1 MDLTYSLFAIL
12 GFLSAALFVEGA
24 YLAWNAT
31 RGPEASRIERR
42 LRQVAR
48 SGVGVAPAAEHNL
61 LRDDAATVVGIWR
74 FVPRAEQVHALLQQA
89 GLTWKTSDFFGFSA
103 IAALVPAVGLALAG
117 APVWAAL
124 AVGGVAM
131 FVPLGLVL
139 RSRKKRLGAIER
151 TLPDA
156 LDLMARAM
164 LAGHAFPGAL
174 KMVADEMPAPVC
186 DEFRVVFQ
194 EVNYGVDVASALGNL
209 SQRVPTDDIR
219 YFVISVL
226 IQRETGGNLGEL
238 LETIGNLIRARL
250 RLQGTVRV
258 LSAEGRL
265 SAGIL
270 VVLPFVLAAVL
281 QFINPTFLSVLWSD
295 PVGTYVIGG
304 ALTAMAVGILWI
316 RKIVRVHV

>member
-1 MDLTYSLFAIL
+1 MDLTYALFAVL

-24 YLAWNAT
+24 YLAWNAN
-31 RGPEASRIERR
+31 RGPEASRMERR
-42 LRQVAR
+42 LRAVAQ
-48 SGVGVAPAAEHNL
+48 SGGGAAQTNEPTL
-61 LRDDAATVVGIWR
+61 LRDDAAQLSGIWKH
-74 FVPRAEQVHALLQQA
+74 FPHAAQVTTLMQQA
-89 GLTWKTSDFFGFSA
+89 GLTWKPSDFFGFSA
-103 IAALVPAVGLALAG
+103 LCALLPAVALALAS
-117 APVWAAL
+117 APVWVAL
-124 AVGGVAM
+124 CSGGAAM
-131 FVPLGLVL
+131 FLPLWLVL
-139 RSRKKRLGAIER
+139 HARKKRLGAIER

-174 KMVADEMPAPVC
+174 RMVADEMPAPVC
-186 DEFRVVFQ
+186 DEFRIVFQ
-194 EVNYGVDVASALGNL
+194 EVNYGVDIATALGNL
-209 SQRVPTDDIR
+209 TRRVPTDDIR

-270 VVLPFVLAAVL
+270 VVLPFVLAGVL
-281 QFINPTFLSVLWSD
+281 QLINPSFLSVLWQD
-295 PVGTYVIGG
+295 DAGAYVIGAAG
-304 ALTAMAVGILWI
+304 AAMVIGVVWI
-316 RKIVRVHV
+316 RRIVRVHV

>member
-24 YLAWNAT
+24 YLAWNAS

-42 LRQVAR
+42 LKAVAH
-48 SGVGVAPAAEHNL
+48 SGGATPAATEHSL
-61 LRDDAATVVGIWR
+61 LRTDNVGEAGWWAHL
-74 FVPRAEQVHALLQQA
+74 PRAEQVHALLQQA
-89 GLTWKTSDFFGFSA
+89 GLTWKASDFFGFSVVS
-103 IAALVPAVGLALAG
+103 ALVPAVALALVG
-117 APVWAAL
+117 APIWVSLASGSAAL
-124 AVGGVAM
+124 
-131 FVPLGLVL
+131 FLPLWLVL
-139 RSRKKRLGAIER
+139 HSRKKRLGAIER

-194 EVNYGVDVASALGNL
+194 EVNYGVDVATALGNL
-209 SQRVPTDDIR
+209 SRRVPTDDIR

-238 LETIGNLIRARL
+238 LETIGQLIRARL

-270 VVLPFVLAAVL
+270 VVLPFVLAGVL
-281 QFINPTFLSVLWSD
+281 QVINPTFLSVLWNDS
-295 PVGTYVIGG
+295 VGAYVIGA
-304 ALTAMAVGILWI
+304 ALTAMAMGIVWI
-316 RKIVRVHV
+316 RKIVHVHV